1 MQLVVQFRHLQVAHE
16 PHLLQVL
23 AQVVLVMAAPVLV
36 RLVLAVPLVAPV
48 PQADRVLPVLLV
60 LSDPVDPVVAPVA
73 LEGLVV
79 DPVVLVVVVPVVL
92 VVVVPVVAL
101 AQAVDVA
108 LRAAVV
114 VVAVVVRMIY
124 SHQ

>member
-1 MQLVVQFRHLQVAHE
+1 MQLVVRFRHLQVAHE

-60 LSDPVDPVVAPVA
+60 LSDLVDPVVAPVA

-79 DPVVLVVVVPVVL
+79 DPVVLVVVVPVVE
-92 VVVVPVVAL
+92 VAPVVAL